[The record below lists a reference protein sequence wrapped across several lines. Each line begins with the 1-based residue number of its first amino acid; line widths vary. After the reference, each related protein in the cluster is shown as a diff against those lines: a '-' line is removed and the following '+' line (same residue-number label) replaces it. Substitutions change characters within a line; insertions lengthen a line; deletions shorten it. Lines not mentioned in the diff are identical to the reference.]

1 MSGNVIHVRAP
12 MPDSAEG
19 WLARLESPEC
29 GRADH
34 AAFEDWLA
42 ADPANAIEY
51 ARLEQWHQ
59 AMGTL
64 GDALRPAPDH
74 DATAI
79 PEAAPVHVL
88 RTRPVPVAAPRRRWP
103 THVALAAALAL
114 AVGTAA
120 WLAFSPVPQQPQ
132 TYQTAAGE
140 RRALDLPDG
149 SHLTLDADTRLDV
162 AYDRERRAIVL
173 HRGRVHAHVA
183 RNPDRPFEISA
194 GNGTVRALGTVF
206 QVDRRDAETRVSLIE
221 GRVVVRTL
229 GEDLGYEL
237 APLQQV
243 SYGREGKVSAAHHI
257 DARRAL
263 GWTQGRLEF
272 LDEPLATLVEEFNR
286 YSDTQLRLGDPSLG
300 AIRVNGSFD
309 ATDQAALVAALERGW
324 GLRSQATGARELTL
338 LPASPQ

>member
-1 MSGNVIHVRAP
+1 
-12 MPDSAEG
+12 
-19 WLARLESPEC
+19 
-29 GRADH
+29 
-34 AAFEDWLA
+34 
-42 ADPANAIEY
+42 EY

-79 PEAAPVHVL
+79 PEAATVHVL

-162 AYDRERRAIVL
+162 AYDRERRA
-173 HRGRVHAHVA
+173 
-183 RNPDRPFEISA
+183 
-194 GNGTVRALGTVF
+194 
-206 QVDRRDAETRVSLIE
+206 
-221 GRVVVRTL
+221 
-229 GEDLGYEL
+229 
-237 APLQQV
+237 
-243 SYGREGKVSAAHHI
+243 
-257 DARRAL
+257 
-263 GWTQGRLEF
+263 
-272 LDEPLATLVEEFNR
+272 
-286 YSDTQLRLGDPSLG
+286 
-300 AIRVNGSFD
+300 
-309 ATDQAALVAALERGW
+309 
-324 GLRSQATGARELTL
+324 
-338 LPASPQ
+338 